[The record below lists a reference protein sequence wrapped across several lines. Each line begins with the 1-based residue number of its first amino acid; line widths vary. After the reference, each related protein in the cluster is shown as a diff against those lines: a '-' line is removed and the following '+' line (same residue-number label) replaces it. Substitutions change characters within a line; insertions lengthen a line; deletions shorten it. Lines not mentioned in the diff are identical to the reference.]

1 MSIDKVFLKN
11 FRPFSDLR
19 VDLSN
24 KNLLLTGANGT
35 GKTSVLEA
43 INVLITG
50 KSFKTRDLKDCI
62 KEKSKGFLVDL
73 EITRDKSNFKIRAEK
88 ELNKRITR
96 KSKAGDYS
104 VSKKDLPVVQFIQA
118 KDLRMI
124 EGETELR
131 RDFFNKA
138 MFHVEPKAA
147 DKYRLYKLQKKSL
160 KFGTK
165 L

>member
-11 FRPFSDLR
+11 FRSFSDLS

-43 INVLITG
+43 VNVLLTG

-62 KEKSKGFLVDL
+62 KDKSKGFLVDL
-73 EITRDKSNFKIRAEK
+73 EITRNKSTFKIRAEK
-88 ELNKRITR
+88 ELNKRISR
-96 KSKAGDYS
+96 KGKTGTSS
-104 VSKKDLPVVQFIQA
+104 VKKKDLPVIQFIQA

-138 MFHVEPKAA
+138 MFHVEPKA
-147 DKYRLYKLQKKSL
+147 DDEYSLYKKTLSQRNMAL
-160 KFGTK
+160 
-165 L
+165 

>member
-11 FRPFSDLR
+11 FRPFSDLK

-73 EITRDKSNFKIRAEK
+73 EITRDKSNFKIRVEK
-88 ELNKRITR
+88 ELNKRIFR
-96 KSKAGDYS
+96 KANAGNYS
-104 VSKKDLPVVQFIQA
+104 VAKKDLPVVQFIQA

-131 RDFFNKA
+131 
-138 MFHVEPKAA
+138 
-147 DKYRLYKLQKKSL
+147 LSL
-160 KFGTK
+160 IHI
-165 L
+165 

>member
-11 FRPFSDLR
+11 FRPFSDLK

-62 KEKSKGFLVDL
+62 KHESRGFLL
-73 EITRDKSNFKIRAEK
+73 ELEMTKGKSILKIKAEK
-88 ELNKRITR
+88 
-96 KSKAGDYS
+96 
-104 VSKKDLPVVQFIQA
+104 
-118 KDLRMI
+118 
-124 EGETELR
+124 
-131 RDFFNKA
+131 
-138 MFHVEPKAA
+138 
-147 DKYRLYKLQKKSL
+147 
-160 KFGTK
+160 
-165 L
+165 

>member
-43 INVLITG
+43 INILITG

-62 KEKSKGFLVDL
+62 KDKSKGFLVDL
-73 EITRDKSNFKIRAEK
+73 EITRDKRVFKIRAEK
-88 ELNKRITR
+88 ELNKRISR
-96 KSKAGDYS
+96 KGKTGTFS
-104 VSKKDLPVVQFIQA
+104 VSKKTSQLFS
-118 KDLRMI
+118 L
-124 EGETELR
+124 
-131 RDFFNKA
+131 F
-138 MFHVEPKAA
+138 
-147 DKYRLYKLQKKSL
+147 KLK
-160 KFGTK
+160 T
-165 L
+165 